1 MTGFVLLRVRAH
13 RLLLSAAVLAVLLTT
28 SVLAA
33 LTAFSGSVGDAAL
46 RHTLTHRSAPS
57 AALTVSASVDHE
69 QRAEADEAVR
79 EASRDAFDG
88 LPVTV
93 GKLESSG
100 SYALPRRLQDPAAR
114 RGEPDLTHFAALD
127 PDRVRITDGRAPAAS
142 DGTGP
147 VQVALPVVAAE
158 ALKLEPG
165 ARVTV
170 TDRLH
175 DDRKQRVLVTG
186 VYEAADRSD
195 PYWQLDPLG
204 GRGVRKLAF
213 TTYGP
218 LLTDPS
224 VLASGALGDGRT
236 SWLAAADYA
245 TLTTGSM
252 DGLRDASAG
261 APKALAAAPVFA
273 SGVTVRMSLP
283 TVLDQLDRALL
294 VSRSTLMIVAVQLV
308 LLAAYA
314 LLLVARLLNSE
325 RDGERELL
333 RARGGSR
340 SRITSFAAI
349 EALLLAVPAAVAAPL
364 LAGPLTGLLAERG
377 ALSRIGLDVGA
388 AATGTVWLVSA
399 AVALACA
406 LAVVAP
412 SLTAGTGGRR
422 TRAASLPGPVQAGA
436 DLGLLLIAGV
446 AYWQLDRQAGGG
458 ALTGDRAGDLGID
471 PLLVTAPALALLAG
485 TVLTLRLLP
494 PAAKLVER
502 RAAKGRGLPAA
513 LAGWQFSRR
522 PLRGAGPVLLLVLS
536 VAMGMLAIGQ
546 SASWNR
552 SQSDQADF
560 GSGASVRLVGGHGSG
575 PAVAGTYGGLDGV
588 RQAAPAHRT
597 TVEASGGRTAEILA
611 LDTAHA
617 DEDMLMRSDL
627 AGRSPRQVFDA
638 IAPEPAPRPGLVLP
652 KGATRVTMELRITT
666 VSAKGSEPAPGASPP
681 VVTVLLEDRYGLP
694 YRFLAGPVP
703 VDGRPVPVSFP
714 VSGAGGLAVTG
725 MEVDDEPPYGRAEK
739 RRVSVSAVRAVTGTG
754 DDRASGSGSGSPE
767 GSGSPDDPESS
778 GSPDD
783 PEGSEPS
790 EGSEASEAP
799 EGPERPVPISGTV
812 RWEASMTLTDRG
824 DSRPG
829 TTPVP
834 NGSSGLP
841 DFTYDTGVSS
851 EDSWE
856 QTTSTLRISAG
867 RPKAGPLRAVA
878 TDAYLKSANARL
890 GDEIDLTLA
899 GNTVRVTLVES
910 VRRLPTT
917 GAAELSGAA
926 DPAQSGGALLLDL
939 KAVTEVL
946 SRRTTATIEA
956 TEWWLSAAPGDA
968 PKVAAALRALPDTDP
983 GQVLVRAETAQRLVD
998 DPLGAGPQS
1007 ALPAVAVVAAALAA
1021 VGFAVSVS
1029 ASRRERA
1036 AELGVL
1042 RALGAPRRQ
1051 LARMIAAEQ
1060 GVLIALALLI
1070 GLGIG
1075 TVLTRAVVPLIVLTG
1090 QADRPVPPVLVELP
1104 AGQVAALLAGV
1115 AALPLMI
1122 VATMAL
1128 RRGDPAV
1135 TLRHQGDH

>member
-1 MTGFVLLRVRAH
+1 MVFSGLGDQVTGFVLLRVRAH

-46 RHTLTHRSAPS
+46 RHTLTHRSAAA
-57 AALTVSASVDHE
+57 AALVVSASVDHE

-79 EASRDAFDG
+79 KASRDAFDG

-100 SYALPRRLQDPAAR
+100 SYALPRSLQDPAAR

-127 PDRVRITDGRAPAAS
+127 RDRVRITEGRAPAAS
-142 DGTGP
+142 DGTDP

-158 ALKLEPG
+158 ALKLKPG
-165 ARVTV
+165 ARLTV
-170 TDRLH
+170 TDRLR
-175 DDRKQRVLVTG
+175 DDKKQRVLVSG

-224 VLASGALGDGRT
+224 VLASGALGGGQT
-236 SWLAAADYA
+236 SWLAAADFA

-252 DGLRDASAG
+252 AGLRDASAG
-261 APKALAAAPVFA
+261 APKALAAAPVFKA
-273 SGVTVRMSLP
+273 GVTARMSLP
-283 TVLDQLDRALL
+283 IVLDQLDRALL

-340 SRITSFAAI
+340 GRITSFAAI
-349 EALLLAVPAAVAAPL
+349 EALLLAVPAAVVAPL
-364 LAGPLTGLLAERG
+364 LAGPLTGLLAERS
-377 ALSRIGLDVGA
+377 ALSRIGLEVGA
-388 AATGTVWLVSA
+388 ASTGTVWLVSA

-412 SLTAGTGGRR
+412 SLTAGAGGRR
-422 TRAASLPGPVQAGA
+422 TRAASLPGPVRAGA
-436 DLGLLLIAGV
+436 DLGLLLIAAV

-458 ALTGDRAGDLGID
+458 ALTGDRAGNLGID

-494 PAAKLVER
+494 PAARLAER

-575 PAVAGTYGGLDGV
+575 PASAGIYSGLDGV

-617 DEDMLMRSDL
+617 DEGMLMRSDL
-627 AGRSPRQVFDA
+627 AGGSPRRVFDT
-638 IAPEPAPRPGLVLP
+638 IAPKRTPRPGLVLP
-652 KGATRVTMELRITT
+652 KGSTRVLMDLRITT
-666 VSAKGSEPAPGASPP
+666 VSPRRSEAAPGTSPP

-703 VDGRPVPVSFP
+703 VDGRPVPVSFA
-714 VSGAGGLAVTG
+714 VSAAGGLAVTG
-725 MEVDDEPPYGRAEK
+725 IEVDDEAPSGRAEK
-739 RRVSVSAVRAVTGTG
+739 RRVAVSDVRVVTGSG
-754 DDRASGSGSGSPE
+754 DDKASGSGSPE
-767 GSGSPDDPESS
+767 GS
-778 GSPDD
+778 
-783 PEGSEPS
+783 EGSEDS
-790 EGSEASEAP
+790 AGQ
-799 EGPERPVPISGTV
+799 GRPVPVSGSV
-812 RWEASMTLTDRG
+812 RWDASMALTVSG

-829 TTPVP
+829 ATPMR
-834 NGSSGLP
+834 NGAAGLP
-841 DFTYDTGVSS
+841 DFTYNTGVSS
-851 EDSWE
+851 EDTWE
-856 QTTSTLRISAG
+856 PTTSTLRITAA
-867 RPKAGPLRAVA
+867 RPKAAPLKAVA
-878 TDAYLKSANARL
+878 TDAYLKSTNAKL

-899 GNTVRVTLVES
+899 GNTVRVTLADA

-926 DPAQSGGALLLDL
+926 DPAQYGGALLLDL
-939 KAVTEVL
+939 KAVTEL
-946 SRRTTATIEA
+946 LAGRTTATIEA

-983 GQVLVRAETAQRLVD
+983 AQVLVRAEAAQQLVD

-1021 VGFAVSVS
+1021 VGFAVSAS
-1029 ASRRERA
+1029 GSRRERA

-1115 AALPLMI
+1115 AALPLVI

>member
-46 RHTLTHRSAPS
+46 RHTLTHRSAAS
-57 AALTVSASVDHE
+57 ASLVVSASVDHDR
-69 QRAEADEAVR
+69 RAEADATVR
-79 EASRDAFDG
+79 AAALDAFDG
-88 LPVTV
+88 LPVNV

-100 SYALPRRLQDPAAR
+100 AYALPRGLQSPAAR

-127 PDRVRITDGRAPAAS
+127 RDRVRITEGRAPAAP
-142 DGTGP
+142 DGSGP
-147 VQVALPVVAAE
+147 VQVALPLVAAE

-165 ARVTV
+165 ARLTV
-170 TDRLH
+170 TDRLR
-175 DDRKQRVLVTG
+175 DDKPQQILVTG
-186 VYEAADRSD
+186 VYEALDQSD

-218 LLTDPS
+218 LLTHPAP
-224 VLASGALGDGRT
+224 LASGSLGDGET
-236 SWLAAADYA
+236 SWLATADFA

-252 DGLRDASAG
+252 AGLHRASSDA
-261 APKALAAAPVFA
+261 PEALTAAPVFK
-273 SGVTVRMSLP
+273 SGVTARTSLP

-340 SRITSFAAI
+340 GRITSFAAI
-349 EALLLAVPAAVAAPL
+349 EALLLAAPAALVAPL

-377 ALSRIGLDVGA
+377 ALSRIGLRVGEG
-388 AATGTVWLVSA
+388 ATATVWLVSA

-412 SLTAGTGGRR
+412 SLTAGAGGRR
-422 TRAASLPGPVQAGA
+422 TRAASLPAPVRAGA
-436 DLGLLLIAGV
+436 DIGLLLIAAV
-446 AYWQLDRQAGGG
+446 AYWQLERQTTASGSG
-458 ALTGDRAGDLGID
+458 ALSGGQDGRLGID
-471 PLLVTAPALALLAG
+471 PLLVAAPALALLAG

-494 PAAKLVER
+494 PAAKLAER

-522 PLRGAGPVLLLVLS
+522 PMRGAGPVLLLVLS

-560 GSGASVRLVGGHGSG
+560 GSGASVRVVGERGVT
-575 PAVAGTYGGLDGV
+575 PVTAGAYASVDGV

-597 TVEASGGRTAEILA
+597 EVEVSGGRRAEVLA

-617 DEDMLMRSDL
+617 DERMLLRSDL
-627 AGRSPRQVFDA
+627 TDGSPQQLFDA
-638 IAPEPAPRPGLVLP
+638 IAPERDSRAGLVLP
-652 KGATRVTMELRITT
+652 KDSTRLKLDLRITA
-666 VSAKGSEPAPGASPP
+666 VPPKRADASENDVFDDPDGQPP
-681 VVTVLLEDRYGLP
+681 VVTLLLEDRYGLP
-694 YRFLAGPVP
+694 HRVLAGSVP
-703 VDGRPVPVSFP
+703 VGDRPATVSIPVSAAAGLSLTGIEVDGDAP
-714 VSGAGGLAVTG
+714 SGA
-725 MEVDDEPPYGRAEK
+725 AEK
-739 RRVSVSAVRAVTGTG
+739 RRVSMSDVRVVTASGAEHPVATPGSVRWKAAVTLTEFGE
-754 DDRASGSGSGSPE
+754 DRPG
-767 GSGSPDDPESS
+767 
-778 GSPDD
+778 
-783 PEGSEPS
+783 
-790 EGSEASEAP
+790 
-799 EGPERPVPISGTV
+799 ERPVPN
-812 RWEASMTLTDRG
+812 R
-824 DSRPG
+824 
-829 TTPVP
+829 
-834 NGSSGLP
+834 SSGAP
-841 DFTYDTGVSS
+841 DFTYDTGVR
-851 EDSWE
+851 DLDAWE
-856 QTTSTLRISAG
+856 RTTGTLRITAA
-867 RPKAGPLRAVA
+867 RPRAAAVKAVA
-878 TDAYLKSANARL
+878 TDAYLRSTSTKP

-899 GNTVRVTLVES
+899 GNTVRVTLVKA
-910 VRRLPTT
+910 VRQLPTT
-917 GAAELSGAA
+917 GTLTGAP
-926 DPAQSGGALLLDL
+926 DPTAGGGGLLLDL
-939 KAVTEVL
+939 RAVAGAL
-946 SRRTTATIEA
+946 ADRPTATIEA
-956 TEWWLSAAPGDA
+956 NEWWLSTAPGDSA
-968 PKVAAALRALPDTDP
+968 KVAAALRARPDTDP
-983 GQVLVRAETAQRLVD
+983 AQVLVRAEAAQRLVD

-1021 VGFAVSVS
+1021 VGFAVSAS
-1029 ASRRERA
+1029 GSRRERS

-1051 LARMIAAEQ
+1051 LARMVAAEQ
-1060 GVLIALALLI
+1060 GVLIAIALLI
-1070 GLGIG
+1070 GAAIG

-1115 AALPLMI
+1115 AALPLVI
-1122 VATMAL
+1122 VATLAL

-1135 TLRHQGDH
+1135 SLRHQGDH

>member
-46 RHTLTHRSAPS
+46 RHTLTHGSAAS
-57 AALTVSASVDHE
+57 AALVVSASVDHE
-69 QRAEADEAVR
+69 KRAEADDAVR

-100 SYALPRRLQDPAAR
+100 SYALPRSLQDPAAR

-127 PDRVRITDGRAPAAS
+127 RGRVRITEGKAPEAAT
-142 DGTGP
+142 GAGP

-158 ALKLEPG
+158 ALKLKPG
-165 ARVTV
+165 ARLTV
-170 TDRLH
+170 TDRLR
-175 DDRKQRVLVTG
+175 DKKQRVLVTG

-224 VLASGALGDGRT
+224 VLASGALGKGET
-236 SWLAAADYA
+236 SWLAAADFA

-252 DGLRDASAG
+252 EGLRNASAQ
-261 APKALAAAPVFA
+261 APKALTAAPVFA
-273 SGVTVRMSLP
+273 SGVTARTSLP

-340 SRITSFAAI
+340 GRIASFAAI
-349 EALLLAVPAAVAAPL
+349 EALLLAVPAAVVAPL
-364 LAGPLTGLLAERG
+364 LAGPLTGLLAERS
-377 ALSRIGLDVGA
+377 ALSRIGLKVGEA
-388 AATGTVWLVSA
+388 STGTVWLVSA

-412 SLTAGTGGRR
+412 SLTAGASGRR
-422 TRAASLPGPVQAGA
+422 SRAAALPGPVRAGA
-436 DLGLLLIAGV
+436 DLGLLLVAAV
-446 AYWQLDRQAGGG
+446 AYWQLDRQSGSG
-458 ALTGDRAGDLGID
+458 ALTGDRAGNLGID

-494 PAAKLVER
+494 PAAKLAER

-546 SASWNR
+546 SASWDR

-560 GSGASVRLVGGHGSG
+560 GSGASVRLVGGQGG
-575 PAVAGTYGGLDGV
+575 GAATAGAYSALDGV
-588 RQAAPAHRT
+588 RQAAPAYRAD
-597 TVEASGGRTAEILA
+597 VEVSGGRMAEVLA

-617 DEDMLMRSDL
+617 DERMLMRSDL
-627 AGRSPRQVFDA
+627 AATSPRRMFET

-652 KGATRVTMELRITT
+652 KDSTRLKLDVRITT
-666 VSAKGSEPAPGASPP
+666 VSPKRSGAAVDLAPP

-694 YRFLAGPVP
+694 YRALAGAVP
-703 VDGRPVPVSFP
+703 VDGRPVAVSLPVSA
-714 VSGAGGLAVTG
+714 AGGLALTG
-725 MEVDDEPPYGRAEK
+725 IEVDGEAPFGSAQQ
-739 RRVSVSAVRAVTGTG
+739 RRVSVSDVRVVTG
-754 DDRASGSGSGSPE
+754 SG
-767 GSGSPDDPESS
+767 
-778 GSPDD
+778 
-783 PEGSEPS
+783 
-790 EGSEASEAP
+790 A
-799 EGPERPVPISGTV
+799 ERPVPAADPV
-812 RWEASMTLTDRG
+812 RWDASMTLTEFGED
-824 DSRPG
+824 RPG
-829 TTPVP
+829 EEPVRH
-834 NGSSGLP
+834 GASGLP
-841 DFTYDTGVSS
+841 DFTYDTGVDS
-851 EDSWE
+851 EDTWE
-856 QTTSTLRISAG
+856 PTSGLLRITAA
-867 RPKAGPLRAVA
+867 RPKAAVVKAVA
-878 TDAYLKSANARL
+878 TDAYLKSTNAKL
-890 GDEIDLTLA
+890 GDEIDITLA
-899 GNTVRVTLVES
+899 GNTIRVALAES

-917 GAAELSGAA
+917 EAAELSGAA
-926 DPAQSGGALLLDL
+926 DPAASGGALLLDL

-946 SRRTTATIEA
+946 AHRPTATIEA
-956 TEWWLSAAPGDA
+956 SEWWLSTAPGDA
-968 PKVAAALRALPDTDP
+968 AKAAAALRAVPDTDP
-983 GQVLVRAETAQRLVD
+983 AQVLVRAEAAQRLVD

-1021 VGFAVSVS
+1021 VGFAVSAS
-1029 ASRRERA
+1029 GSRRERS

-1115 AALPLMI
+1115 AALPLVI

>member
-46 RHTLTHRSAPS
+46 RHTLTHGSAAS
-57 AALTVSASVDHE
+57 AALVVSASVDHE
-69 QRAEADEAVR
+69 ERAEADEAVR
-79 EASRDAFDG
+79 KVSRDAFDG

-100 SYALPRRLQDPAAR
+100 SYALPRSLQDPAAR
-114 RGEPDLTHFAALD
+114 RGKEPDLTHFTALD
-127 PDRVRITDGRAPAAS
+127 PSRVRITGGKAPAAG
-142 DGTGP
+142 DGADP

-158 ALKLEPG
+158 ALKLKPG
-165 ARVTV
+165 ARLTV
-170 TDRLH
+170 TDRLR
-175 DDRKQRVLVTG
+175 DKKQRVLVTG

-224 VLASGALGDGRT
+224 VLASGRLAEGET
-236 SWLAAADYA
+236 SWLASADFA
-245 TLTTGSM
+245 ELTTGSM
-252 DGLRDASAG
+252 EGLRTASAG

-273 SGVTVRMSLP
+273 SGITAKTSLP

-340 SRITSFAAI
+340 GRITSFAAI
-349 EALLLAVPAAVAAPL
+349 EALLLAVPAAVVAPL
-364 LAGPLTGLLAERG
+364 LAGPLTGLLAERS
-377 ALSRIGLDVGA
+377 ALSRIGLKVQEA
-388 AATGTVWLVSA
+388 STGTVWLVSA

-412 SLTAGTGGRR
+412 SLAAGAGGRR
-422 TRAASLPGPVQAGA
+422 TRAASLPGPVRAGA
-436 DLGLLLIAGV
+436 DLGLLLIAAV
-446 AYWQLDRQAGGG
+446 AYWQLDRQSGSG
-458 ALTGDRAGDLGID
+458 ALSGDQAGNLGID

-494 PAAKLVER
+494 PAAKLAER

-560 GSGASVRLVGGHGSG
+560 GSGAAVRIMGGHGSG
-575 PAVAGTYGGLDGV
+575 PATAGAYSSLAGV
-588 RQAAPAHRT
+588 RQAAPAYRT
-597 TVEASGGRTAEILA
+597 DVEVSGGRTAEVLA

-617 DEDMLMRSDL
+617 DERMLMRSDL
-627 AGRSPRQVFDA
+627 ADGNPRRLFEA
-638 IAPEPAPRPGLVLP
+638 IAPERAPRPGLVLP
-652 KGATRVTMELRITT
+652 EDSARLKLDLRITT
-666 VSAKGSEPAPGASPP
+666 VSKPSGDSPDPDPP

-694 YRFLAGPVP
+694 YRALAGPVP

-714 VSGAGGLAVTG
+714 VSAAGGLAVTG
-725 MEVDDEPPYGRAEK
+725 IEVDGAAPSDYARK
-739 RRVSVSAVRAVTGTG
+739 HRVTVSDVRVVA
-754 DDRASGSGSGSPE
+754 GSG
-767 GSGSPDDPESS
+767 
-778 GSPDD
+778 
-783 PEGSEPS
+783 
-790 EGSEASEAP
+790 A
-799 EGPERPVPISGTV
+799 ERPVPAPESM
-812 RWEASMTLTDRG
+812 RWDAAMTLTEYG
-824 DSRPG
+824 ENRPG
-829 TTPVP
+829 KPPVR
-834 NGSSGLP
+834 NSASGLP
-841 DFTYDTGVSS
+841 DFTYDTGVDN
-851 EDSWE
+851 ENNWDP
-856 QTTSTLRISAG
+856 TSGTLRVTAA
-867 RPKAGPLRAVA
+867 RPKAAAVRAVA
-878 TDAYLKSANARL
+878 TDAYLKSTNAKL
-890 GDEIDLTLA
+890 GDEVDVNLA
-899 GNTVRVTLVES
+899 GNTVRVILAES

-917 GAAELSGAA
+917 GADEASGAP
-926 DPAQSGGALLLDL
+926 DPVASGGALLLDL

-946 SRRTTATIEA
+946 AHRPTATIEA

-968 PKVAAALRALPDTDP
+968 PKVATALRALPDTDP
-983 GQVLVRAETAQRLVD
+983 AQVLVRAEGAQRLVD

-1021 VGFAVSVS
+1021 VGFAVSAS
-1029 ASRRERA
+1029 GSRRERS

-1115 AALPLMI
+1115 AALPLVI

>member
-1 MTGFVLLRVRAH
+1 MVFLGLGDQVTGFVLLRVRAH

-46 RHTLTHRSAPS
+46 RHTLTHRSAASS
-57 AALTVSASVDHE
+57 ALVVSASVDHE

-79 EASRDAFDG
+79 KASRDAFDG

-100 SYALPRRLQDPAAR
+100 SYALPRSLQDPAAR

-127 PDRVRITDGRAPAAS
+127 RDRVRITEGRAPAAS
-142 DGTGP
+142 DSTGP

-158 ALKLEPG
+158 ALKLKPG
-165 ARVTV
+165 ARLTV
-170 TDRLH
+170 TDRLR
-175 DDRKQRVLVTG
+175 DDKKQRVLVTG

-224 VLASGALGDGRT
+224 VLASGALGGGQT
-236 SWLAAADYA
+236 SWLAAADFA

-252 DGLRDASAG
+252 AGLRDASAG
-261 APKALAAAPVFA
+261 APKALAAAPVFKA
-273 SGVTVRMSLP
+273 GVTARMSLP

-340 SRITSFAAI
+340 GRITSFAAI
-349 EALLLAVPAAVAAPL
+349 EALLLAVPAAVVAPL
-364 LAGPLTGLLAERG
+364 LAGPLTGLLAERS

-388 AATGTVWLVSA
+388 ASTGTVWLVSA

-412 SLTAGTGGRR
+412 SLTAGAGGRR
-422 TRAASLPGPVQAGA
+422 TRAASLPGPVRAGA

-458 ALTGDRAGDLGID
+458 ALTGDRAGNLGID

-494 PAAKLVER
+494 PAARLAER

-575 PAVAGTYGGLDGV
+575 PASAGIYSGLDGV

-617 DEDMLMRSDL
+617 DEGMLMRSDL
-627 AGRSPRQVFDA
+627 AGGSPRRVFDT
-638 IAPEPAPRPGLVLP
+638 IAPKRTPRPGLVLP
-652 KGATRVTMELRITT
+652 KGSTRVQMDLRITT
-666 VSAKGSEPAPGASPP
+666 VSPKRSEPAPGTSPP

-703 VDGRPVPVSFP
+703 VDGRPVPVSFA
-714 VSGAGGLAVTG
+714 VSAAGGLAVTG
-725 MEVDDEPPYGRAEK
+725 IEVDDEAPSGRAEK
-739 RRVSVSAVRAVTGTG
+739 RRVAVSDVRAVT
-754 DDRASGSGSGSPE
+754 DSGS
-767 GSGSPDDPESS
+767 
-778 GSPDD
+778 
-783 PEGSEPS
+783 S
-790 EGSEASEAP
+790 EGSEGSAGSEDSA
-799 EGPERPVPISGTV
+799 GQGRPERPVPVPGSV
-812 RWEASMTLTDRG
+812 RWDASMALTVSG

-829 TTPVP
+829 ATPVR
-834 NGSSGLP
+834 NGAAGLP

-851 EDSWE
+851 EDTWE
-856 QTTSTLRISAG
+856 PTTSTLRITAA
-867 RPKAGPLRAVA
+867 RPKAAPLKAVA
-878 TDAYLKSANARL
+878 TDAYLKSTNAKL

-899 GNTVRVTLVES
+899 GNTVRVILADA

-926 DPAQSGGALLLDL
+926 DPAQYGGALLLDL
-939 KAVTEVL
+939 KAVTEL
-946 SRRTTATIEA
+946 LAGRTTATIEA

-983 GQVLVRAETAQRLVD
+983 AQVLVRAEAAQQLVD

-1021 VGFAVSVS
+1021 VGFAVSAS
-1029 ASRRERA
+1029 GSRRERA

-1115 AALPLMI
+1115 AALPLVI

>member
-46 RHTLTHRSAPS
+46 RHTLTHRSAAA
-57 AALTVSASVDHE
+57 AALVVSASVDHE

-79 EASRDAFDG
+79 KASRDAFDG

-100 SYALPRRLQDPAAR
+100 SYALPRSLQDPAAR

-127 PDRVRITDGRAPAAS
+127 RDRVRITEGRAPAAS
-142 DGTGP
+142 DGTAP
-147 VQVALPVVAAE
+147 VQIALPVVAAE
-158 ALKLEPG
+158 ALKLKPG
-165 ARVTV
+165 ARLTV

-175 DDRKQRVLVTG
+175 DDKKQRLLVTG

-224 VLASGALGDGRT
+224 VLASGALGGGQT
-236 SWLAAADYA
+236 SWLAAADFA

-252 DGLRDASAG
+252 EGLRDASAG
-261 APKALAAAPVFA
+261 APKALAAAPVFKA
-273 SGVTVRMSLP
+273 GVTARMPLP

-340 SRITSFAAI
+340 GRITSFAAI
-349 EALLLAVPAAVAAPL
+349 EALLLAVPAAVIAPL
-364 LAGPLTGLLAERG
+364 LAGPLTGLLAERS
-377 ALSRIGLDVGA
+377 ALSRIGLEVGA
-388 AATGTVWLVSA
+388 ASTGTVWLVSA

-412 SLTAGTGGRR
+412 SLTAGAGGRR
-422 TRAASLPGPVQAGA
+422 TRAASLPGPVRAGA
-436 DLGLLLIAGV
+436 DLGLLLIAAV

-458 ALTGDRAGDLGID
+458 ALTGDRAGNLGID

-494 PAAKLVER
+494 PAARLAER

-575 PAVAGTYGGLDGV
+575 PASAGIYSGLDGV

-617 DEDMLMRSDL
+617 DEGMLMRSDL
-627 AGRSPRQVFDA
+627 AGGSPRRVFDT
-638 IAPEPAPRPGLVLP
+638 IAPKRTPRPGLVLP
-652 KGATRVTMELRITT
+652 KGSTRVQMDLRIIT
-666 VSAKGSEPAPGASPP
+666 VSPKRSEAAPGTSPP

-703 VDGRPVPVSFP
+703 VDGRPVPVSFA
-714 VSGAGGLAVTG
+714 VSAAGGLAVTG
-725 MEVDDEPPYGRAEK
+725 IEVDDEPPYGRAEK
-739 RRVSVSAVRAVTGTG
+739 RRVTVSDVRVVT
-754 DDRASGSGSGSPE
+754 GSGSPE
-767 GSGSPDDPESS
+767 GS
-778 GSPDD
+778 
-783 PEGSEPS
+783 EGSA
-790 EGSEASEAP
+790 GSEDSAGQERR
-799 EGPERPVPISGTV
+799 ERPVPVSGSV
-812 RWEASMTLTDRG
+812 RWGASMALTESG

-829 TTPVP
+829 KPPVR
-834 NGSSGLP
+834 NGTSGLP

-851 EDSWE
+851 EDTWE
-856 QTTSTLRISAG
+856 PTTSTLRITAA
-867 RPKAGPLRAVA
+867 RPKAAPLKAVA
-878 TDAYLKSANARL
+878 TDAYLKSTNAKL

-899 GNTVRVTLVES
+899 GNTVRVTLADA

-917 GAAELSGAA
+917 GTAELSGTA
-926 DPAQSGGALLLDL
+926 DPAQYGGALLLDL
-939 KAVTEVL
+939 KAVTEL
-946 SRRTTATIEA
+946 LAGRTTATIEA
-956 TEWWLSAAPGDA
+956 TEWWLSADPGDA

-983 GQVLVRAETAQRLVD
+983 AQVLVRAEAARQLVD

-1021 VGFAVSVS
+1021 VGFAVSAS
-1029 ASRRERA
+1029 GSRRERA
-1036 AELGVL
+1036 SELGVL

-1115 AALPLMI
+1115 AALPLVI

>member
-13 RLLLSAAVLAVLLTT
+13 RLLLSAAVVAVLLTT

-33 LTAFSGSVGDAAL
+33 LTAFSGSVGDASL
-46 RHTLTHRSAPS
+46 RHTLTHGSAAS
-57 AALTVSASVDHE
+57 AALVVSASVGHE

-79 EASRDAFDG
+79 SASRAAFDG

-93 GKLESSG
+93 GKLEGSG
-100 SYALPRRLQDPAAR
+100 SYALPRSLQDPAAR

-127 PDRVRITDGRAPAAS
+127 RGRVRITEGRAPGAS
-142 DGTGP
+142 DGGGP

-158 ALKLEPG
+158 ALKLKPG
-165 ARVTV
+165 ARLTV
-170 TDRLH
+170 TDRLR
-175 DDRKQRVLVTG
+175 DEKQRVLVTG
-186 VYEAADRSD
+186 VYEAADLSD

-204 GRGVRKLAF
+204 GRGVRELAF

-224 VLASGALGDGRT
+224 VLASGALGDGET
-236 SWLAAADYA
+236 SWLAVADFA

-252 DGLRDASAG
+252 EGLRTASAR

-273 SGVTVRMSLP
+273 SGVSARTSLP

-340 SRITSFAAI
+340 GRITSFAAI
-349 EALLLAVPAAVAAPL
+349 EALLLAVPAAVVAPL
-364 LAGPLTGLLAERG
+364 LAGPLTGLLAERS
-377 ALSRIGLDVGA
+377 ALSRIGLKVGETS
-388 AATGTVWLVSA
+388 TGTVWLVSA

-412 SLTAGTGGRR
+412 SLAAGSGGRR
-422 TRAASLPGPVQAGA
+422 ARAASLPGPVRAGA
-436 DLGLLLIAGV
+436 DLGLLLVAAV
-446 AYWQLDRQAGGG
+446 AYWQLDRQSGGG
-458 ALTGDRAGDLGID
+458 ALSGDQAGNLGID
-471 PLLVTAPALALLAG
+471 PLLVAAPALALLAG

-494 PAAKLVER
+494 PAARLAER

-546 SASWNR
+546 SASWDR
-552 SQSDQADF
+552 SQADQADF

-575 PAVAGTYGGLDGV
+575 PATAGSYSALEGV
-588 RQAAPAHRT
+588 RQAAPAYRT
-597 TVEASGGRTAEILA
+597 TVEASGGRTAEVLA
-611 LDTAHA
+611 LDTGHA
-617 DEDMLMRSDL
+617 DERMLMRSDL
-627 AGRSPRQVFDA
+627 ADGHPRRLFAA

-652 KGATRVTMELRITT
+652 RDSTRLKLDLRIAAAP
-666 VSAKGSEPAPGASPP
+666 SKRSGPALYPDGEPP

-694 YRFLAGPVP
+694 YRVLAGPVP

-714 VSGAGGLAVTG
+714 VSAAGGLAVTG
-725 MEVDDEPPYGRAEK
+725 IEVDGEPPSDYAQKHRISMSDV
-739 RRVSVSAVRAVTGTG
+739 RVVTG
-754 DDRASGSGSGSPE
+754 AGS
-767 GSGSPDDPESS
+767 
-778 GSPDD
+778 
-783 PEGSEPS
+783 
-790 EGSEASEAP
+790 
-799 EGPERPVPISGTV
+799 ERPVPAPASV
-812 RWEASMTLTDRG
+812 RWDASMTHTEFDE
-824 DSRPG
+824 DRPG
-829 TTPVP
+829 RPPVRS
-834 NGSSGLP
+834 GTSGLP
-841 DFTYDTGVSS
+841 DFTYDTGVGSA
-851 EDSWE
+851 DTWE
-856 QTTSTLRISAG
+856 PATSTLRITAA
-867 RPKAGPLRAVA
+867 RPRATTVAAVA
-878 TDAYLKSANARL
+878 TDAYLRSTNAKL

-899 GNTVRVTLVES
+899 GNTVRVTLVEA

-917 GAAELSGAA
+917 GAAEPSGASGAA
-926 DPAQSGGALLLDL
+926 AGGGALLLDL
-939 KAVTEVL
+939 KAVTAVL
-946 SRRTTATIEA
+946 AHRPTATIEA
-956 TEWWLSAAPGDA
+956 NEWWLSAAPGDA
-968 PKVAAALRALPDTDP
+968 AKAAAALRALPDTDP
-983 GQVLVRAETAQRLVD
+983 AQVLVRAEAARRLVD

-1021 VGFAVSVS
+1021 VGFAVSAS
-1029 ASRRERA
+1029 GSRRERS

-1115 AALPLMI
+1115 AALPLVI

>member
-46 RHTLTHRSAPS
+46 RHTLTHGSAAS
-57 AALTVSASVDHE
+57 AALVVSASVDHE

-79 EASRDAFDG
+79 KVSRDAFDG

-100 SYALPRRLQDPAAR
+100 SYALPRSLQDPAAR
-114 RGEPDLTHFAALD
+114 RGKEPDLTHFTALD
-127 PDRVRITDGRAPAAS
+127 PSRVRITGGRAPSA
-142 DGTGP
+142 DGGAGP

-158 ALKLEPG
+158 ALKLKPG
-165 ARVTV
+165 ARLTV
-170 TDRLH
+170 TDRLR
-175 DDRKQRVLVTG
+175 DKKQRVLVTG
-186 VYEAADRSD
+186 VYEAADQSD

-224 VLASGALGDGRT
+224 VLASGVLGGGET
-236 SWLAAADYA
+236 SWLVSADFA
-245 TLTTGSM
+245 ELTTGSM
-252 DGLRDASAG
+252 EGLREASAG

-273 SGVTVRMSLP
+273 SGITAKTSLP

-340 SRITSFAAI
+340 GRITSFAAI
-349 EALLLAVPAAVAAPL
+349 EALLLAVPAAVVAPL
-364 LAGPLTGLLAERG
+364 LAGPLTGLLAERS
-377 ALSRIGLDVGA
+377 ALSRIGLKVQEA
-388 AATGTVWLVSA
+388 STGTVWLVSA

-412 SLTAGTGGRR
+412 SLTAGAGGRR
-422 TRAASLPGPVQAGA
+422 TRAASLPGPVRAGA
-436 DLGLLLIAGV
+436 DLGLLLIAAV
-446 AYWQLDRQAGGG
+446 AYWQLDRQSGSG
-458 ALTGDRAGDLGID
+458 ALSGDQAGDLGID

-494 PAAKLVER
+494 PAAKLAER

-560 GSGASVRLVGGHGSG
+560 GSGAAVRLVGGHGSG
-575 PAVAGTYGGLDGV
+575 PATAGAYSSLAGV
-588 RQAAPAHRT
+588 RQAAPAYRT
-597 TVEASGGRTAEILA
+597 DVEVSGGRTAEVLA

-617 DEDMLMRSDL
+617 DERMLMRSDL
-627 AGRSPRQVFDA
+627 ADGSPRRLFEA
-638 IAPEPAPRPGLVLP
+638 IAPERAPRPGLVLP
-652 KGATRVTMELRITT
+652 EDSTRLKLDLRITT
-666 VSAKGSEPAPGASPP
+666 VSKPSGDSLYPDPDPP

-694 YRFLAGPVP
+694 YRALAGPVP

-714 VSGAGGLAVTG
+714 VSAAGGLAVTG
-725 MEVDDEPPYGRAEK
+725 IEVDGAAPSDYARK
-739 RRVSVSAVRAVTGTG
+739 HRVSVSDVRVVA
-754 DDRASGSGSGSPE
+754 GSG
-767 GSGSPDDPESS
+767 
-778 GSPDD
+778 
-783 PEGSEPS
+783 
-790 EGSEASEAP
+790 A
-799 EGPERPVPISGTV
+799 ERPVPAPESM
-812 RWEASMTLTDRG
+812 RWDAAMTLTEYGED
-824 DSRPG
+824 RPG
-829 TTPVP
+829 KPPVR
-834 NGSSGLP
+834 NGASGLP
-841 DFTYDTGVSS
+841 DFTYDTGVDN
-851 EDSWE
+851 EDNWE
-856 QTTSTLRISAG
+856 PTSGTLRVTAA
-867 RPKAGPLRAVA
+867 RPKAAVVKAVA
-878 TDAYLKSANARL
+878 TDAYLKSTNAKL
-890 GDEIDLTLA
+890 GDEIDVTLA
-899 GNTVRVTLVES
+899 GNTVRVTLAES

-917 GAAELSGAA
+917 GTAGSSGAP
-926 DPAQSGGALLLDL
+926 DPVAGGGALLLDL

-946 SRRTTATIEA
+946 AHRPTATIEA
-956 TEWWLSAAPGDA
+956 TEWWLSTAPGDA
-968 PKVAAALRALPDTDP
+968 PKAAAALPDTDP
-983 GQVLVRAETAQRLVD
+983 AQVLVRAEAAQRLVD

-1021 VGFAVSVS
+1021 VGFAVSAS
-1029 ASRRERA
+1029 GSRRERS

-1115 AALPLMI
+1115 AALPLVI

>member
-46 RHTLTHRSAPS
+46 RHTLTHRSAAS
-57 AALTVSASVDHE
+57 AALVVSASVDHE

-79 EASRDAFDG
+79 KASLDAFDG

-100 SYALPRRLQDPAAR
+100 SYALPRSLQDPAAR
-114 RGEPDLTHFAALD
+114 RGDPDLTHFAALD
-127 PDRVRITDGRAPAAS
+127 RDRVRITEGRAPAAS

-158 ALKLEPG
+158 ALKLKPG
-165 ARVTV
+165 ARLTV

-175 DDRKQRVLVTG
+175 DDKKQRVLVTG

-195 PYWQLDPLG
+195 PYWQLDPLS

-224 VLASGALGDGRT
+224 VLASGALGGGQT
-236 SWLAAADYA
+236 SWLAAADFA

-252 DGLRDASAG
+252 AGLRDASAG
-261 APKALAAAPVFA
+261 APKALAAAPVFKA
-273 SGVTVRMSLP
+273 GVTARMSLP

-340 SRITSFAAI
+340 GRITSFAAI
-349 EALLLAVPAAVAAPL
+349 EALLLAVPAAVVAPL
-364 LAGPLTGLLAERG
+364 LAGPLTGLLAERS
-377 ALSRIGLDVGA
+377 ALSRIGLEVGA
-388 AATGTVWLVSA
+388 ASTGTVWLVSA

-412 SLTAGTGGRR
+412 SLTAGAGGRR
-422 TRAASLPGPVQAGA
+422 TRAASLPGPVRAGA
-436 DLGLLLIAGV
+436 DLGLLLIAAV

-458 ALTGDRAGDLGID
+458 ALTGDRAGNLGID

-494 PAAKLVER
+494 PAARLAER

-575 PAVAGTYGGLDGV
+575 PASAGIYSGLDGV

-617 DEDMLMRSDL
+617 DEGMLMRSDL
-627 AGRSPRQVFDA
+627 AGGSPRRVFDT
-638 IAPEPAPRPGLVLP
+638 IAPKRTPRPGLVLP
-652 KGATRVTMELRITT
+652 KGSTRVLMDLRITT
-666 VSAKGSEPAPGASPP
+666 VSPKRSEAAPGTSPP

-703 VDGRPVPVSFP
+703 VDGRPVPVSFA
-714 VSGAGGLAVTG
+714 VSAAGGLAVTG
-725 MEVDDEPPYGRAEK
+725 IEVDDEAPYGRAEK
-739 RRVSVSAVRAVTGTG
+739 RRVTVSDVRVVTGSG
-754 DDRASGSGSGSPE
+754 DDKASGSGSPE
-767 GSGSPDDPESS
+767 GS
-778 GSPDD
+778 
-783 PEGSEPS
+783 EGSA
-790 EGSEASEAP
+790 GSEDSA
-799 EGPERPVPISGTV
+799 GQGRPERPVPVSGSV
-812 RWEASMTLTDRG
+812 RWDASMALAQSG

-829 TTPVP
+829 KPPVG
-834 NGSSGLP
+834 NGTAGLP

-851 EDSWE
+851 EDTWE
-856 QTTSTLRISAG
+856 PTTSTLRITAA
-867 RPKAGPLRAVA
+867 RPKAAPLKAVA
-878 TDAYLKSANARL
+878 TDAYLKSTNAKL

-899 GNTVRVTLVES
+899 GNTVRVTLADA

-926 DPAQSGGALLLDL
+926 DPAQYGGALLLDL
-939 KAVTEVL
+939 KAVTEL
-946 SRRTTATIEA
+946 LAGRTTATIEA

-983 GQVLVRAETAQRLVD
+983 AQVLVRAEAAQQLVD

-1021 VGFAVSVS
+1021 VGFAVSAS
-1029 ASRRERA
+1029 GSRRERA

-1115 AALPLMI
+1115 AALPLVI

>member
-46 RHTLTHRSAPS
+46 RHTLTHGSAAS
-57 AALTVSASVDHE
+57 AALVVSASVDHE

-79 EASRDAFDG
+79 KVSRDAFDG

-100 SYALPRRLQDPAAR
+100 SYALPRSLQDPAAR
-114 RGEPDLTHFAALD
+114 RGKEPDLTHFTALD
-127 PDRVRITDGRAPAAS
+127 PSRVRITGGKAPSADGGA
-142 DGTGP
+142 GP

-158 ALKLEPG
+158 ALKLKPG
-165 ARVTV
+165 ARLTV
-170 TDRLH
+170 TDRLR
-175 DDRKQRVLVTG
+175 DKKQRVLVTG
-186 VYEAADRSD
+186 VYEAADQSD

-224 VLASGALGDGRT
+224 VLASGVLGGGET
-236 SWLAAADYA
+236 SWLVSADFA
-245 TLTTGSM
+245 ELTTGSM
-252 DGLRDASAG
+252 EGLREASAG

-273 SGVTVRMSLP
+273 SGITAKTSLP

-340 SRITSFAAI
+340 GRITSFAAI
-349 EALLLAVPAAVAAPL
+349 EALLLAVPAAVVAPL
-364 LAGPLTGLLAERG
+364 LAGPLTGLLAERS
-377 ALSRIGLDVGA
+377 ALSRIGLKVQEA
-388 AATGTVWLVSA
+388 STGTVWLVSA

-412 SLTAGTGGRR
+412 SLTAGAGGRR
-422 TRAASLPGPVQAGA
+422 TRAASLPGPVRAGA
-436 DLGLLLIAGV
+436 DLGLLLIAAV
-446 AYWQLDRQAGGG
+446 AYWQLDRQSGSG
-458 ALTGDRAGDLGID
+458 ALSGDQAGNLGID

-494 PAAKLVER
+494 PAAKLAER

-560 GSGASVRLVGGHGSG
+560 GSGAAVRLVGGHGSG
-575 PAVAGTYGGLDGV
+575 PATAGAYGSLAGV
-588 RQAAPAHRT
+588 RQAAPAYRT
-597 TVEASGGRTAEILA
+597 DVEVSGGRTAEVLV

-617 DEDMLMRSDL
+617 DERMLMRADL
-627 AGRSPRQVFDA
+627 ADGSPRQLFEA
-638 IAPEPAPRPGLVLP
+638 IAPERAPRPGLVLP
-652 KGATRVTMELRITT
+652 EDSTRLKLDLRITT
-666 VSAKGSEPAPGASPP
+666 VSKPSGNSLYPDPDPP
-681 VVTVLLEDRYGLP
+681 VVTVLMEDRYGLP
-694 YRFLAGPVP
+694 YRALAGPVP

-714 VSGAGGLAVTG
+714 VSAAGGLAVTG
-725 MEVDDEPPYGRAEK
+725 IEVDGAAPSDYARK
-739 RRVSVSAVRAVTGTG
+739 HRVSVSDVRVVAGAG
-754 DDRASGSGSGSPE
+754 A
-767 GSGSPDDPESS
+767 
-778 GSPDD
+778 
-783 PEGSEPS
+783 
-790 EGSEASEAP
+790 
-799 EGPERPVPISGTV
+799 ERPVPAPESM
-812 RWEASMTLTDRG
+812 RWDAAMTLTEYGED
-824 DSRPG
+824 RPG
-829 TTPVP
+829 KSPVR
-834 NGSSGLP
+834 NGAPGLP
-841 DFTYDTGVSS
+841 DFTYDTGVDN
-851 EDSWE
+851 EDNWE
-856 QTTSTLRISAG
+856 PTSGTLRVTAT
-867 RPKAGPLRAVA
+867 RPKAAAVKAVA
-878 TDAYLKSANARL
+878 TDAYLKSTNAKL
-890 GDEIDLTLA
+890 GDEIDVTLA
-899 GNTVRVTLVES
+899 GNTVRVTLTEV

-917 GAAELSGAA
+917 GADGASGAP
-926 DPAQSGGALLLDL
+926 DPVASGGALLLDL

-946 SRRTTATIEA
+946 AHRPTATIEA

-968 PKVAAALRALPDTDP
+968 AKVAAALRALPDTDP
-983 GQVLVRAETAQRLVD
+983 AQVLVRAEAAQRLVD

-1021 VGFAVSVS
+1021 VGFAVSAS
-1029 ASRRERA
+1029 GSRRERS

-1115 AALPLMI
+1115 AALPLVI

>member
-1 MTGFVLLRVRAH
+1 MYVGGRAHAVFPGLGDQVTGFVLLRVRAH

-46 RHTLTHRSAPS
+46 RHTLTHRSAAS
-57 AALTVSASVDHE
+57 AALVVSASVDHE

-79 EASRDAFDG
+79 TASRDAFDG

-100 SYALPRRLQDPAAR
+100 SYALPRSLQDPAAR
-114 RGEPDLTHFAALD
+114 RGEPDLTHFSALD
-127 PDRVRITDGRAPAAS
+127 PDRTRITEGKAPAAS

-158 ALKLEPG
+158 ALKLKPG
-165 ARVTV
+165 ARLTV

-175 DDRKQRVLVTG
+175 DDKKQRVLVTG

-224 VLASGALGDGRT
+224 VLASGTLGGGQT
-236 SWLAAADYA
+236 SWLASADFA

-252 DGLRDASAG
+252 AGLRDASAG
-261 APKALAAAPVFA
+261 APKALAAAPVFKA
-273 SGVTVRMSLP
+273 GVTARMSLP

-340 SRITSFAAI
+340 GRITSFAAI
-349 EALLLAVPAAVAAPL
+349 EALLLAVPAAVVAPL
-364 LAGPLTGLLAERG
+364 LAGPLTGLLAERS
-377 ALSRIGLDVGA
+377 ALSRIGLEVGA
-388 AATGTVWLVSA
+388 ASTGTVWLVSA

-412 SLTAGTGGRR
+412 SLTTGAGGRR
-422 TRAASLPGPVQAGA
+422 TRAASLPGPVRAGA
-436 DLGLLLIAGV
+436 DLGLLLIAAV

-458 ALTGDRAGDLGID
+458 ALTGDRAGNLGID

-494 PAAKLVER
+494 PAARLAER

-546 SASWNR
+546 SASWDR

-575 PAVAGTYGGLDGV
+575 PAAAGIYSGLDGV

-597 TVEASGGRTAEILA
+597 TVEASGGRTAEVLA

-617 DEDMLMRSDL
+617 DEEMLMRSDL
-627 AGRSPRQVFDA
+627 AGGSPRRVFDA
-638 IAPEPAPRPGLVLP
+638 IAPKPAPRPGLVLP
-652 KGATRVTMELRITT
+652 EDSTRVKLDLRITT
-666 VSAKGSEPAPGASPP
+666 VSPKPSRSAVDPEGNPP

-703 VDGRPVPVSFP
+703 VDGRPVPVSFA
-714 VSGAGGLAVTG
+714 VSAAGGLAVTG
-725 MEVDDEPPYGRAEK
+725 IEVDDTPPFRQAQK
-739 RRVSVSAVRAVTGTG
+739 RRVMVSDVRAVTGSGG
-754 DDRASGSGSGSPE
+754 DHASGAGS
-767 GSGSPDDPESS
+767 
-778 GSPDD
+778 
-783 PEGSEPS
+783 SE
-790 EGSEASEAP
+790 ER
-799 EGPERPVPISGTV
+799 ERPVPVSGSA
-812 RWEASMTLTDRG
+812 RWDASMALTEHG

-829 TTPVP
+829 ETPVR
-834 NGSSGLP
+834 NGTSGLP
-841 DFTYDTGVSS
+841 DVTYDTGVET
-851 EDSWE
+851 EDDWK
-856 QTTSTLRISAG
+856 QTTSTLRITAA
-867 RPKAGPLRAVA
+867 RPEAAPLKAVA
-878 TDAYLKSANARL
+878 TDDYLKKANAKL
-890 GDEIDLTLA
+890 GDEIDLTLG
-899 GNTVRVTLVES
+899 GNTVRVTLAES

-917 GAAELSGAA
+917 GTAELSGAA
-926 DPAQSGGALLLDL
+926 DPAQYGGALLLDL

-946 SRRTTATIEA
+946 ARRTTATIEA
-956 TEWWLSAAPGDA
+956 TEWWLSAGPGDA

-983 GQVLVRAETAQRLVD
+983 AQVLVRAEAAQQLVD

-1021 VGFAVSVS
+1021 VGFAVSAS
-1029 ASRRERA
+1029 GSRRERS

-1090 QADRPVPPVLVELP
+1090 QADRPVPSVLVELP

-1115 AALPLMI
+1115 AALPLVI